1 MRDYRLYLLDILKAI
16 DKIKRYRGK
25 KDFKAFAADDLVVDA
40 VLRNLELIGEAAKHI
55 PEKAKESYPD
65 MKWKEIAGMRDK
77 LIHDY
82 FGVDPELVWKVI
94 TEDMLEFEKKVK
106 DILDEV
112 GIPKSP

>member
-1 MRDYRLYLLDILKAI
+1 
-16 DKIKRYRGK
+16 
-25 KDFKAFAADDLVVDA
+25 
-40 VLRNLELIGEAAKHI
+40 
-55 PEKAKESYPD
+55 
-65 MKWKEIAGMRDK
+65 MRDK

-112 GIPKSP
+112 SIPKSP